1 MRAGPH
7 AQREAKHVPV
17 PVTLKLPQ
25 LGPQVDH
32 RVVVGSERGP
42 VAMVLVELPFIVR
55 PHVSDR
61 PRRMLMH
68 PGAAVP
74 GAPPEQQATAASL
87 NLLQWNTCLGKEHV

>member
-17 PVTLKLPQ
+17 PVTLKLTQ

-55 PHVSDR
+55 PHVPDR
-61 PRRMLMH
+61 PRWMLIH
-68 PGAAVP
+68 PAAAVP

-87 NLLQWNTCLGKEHV
+87 NLLQWNTCCA

>member
-1 MRAGPH
+1 
-7 AQREAKHVPV
+7 
-17 PVTLKLPQ
+17 
-25 LGPQVDH
+25 
-32 RVVVGSERGP
+32 
-42 VAMVLVELPFIVR
+42 MVLVELPFIVR